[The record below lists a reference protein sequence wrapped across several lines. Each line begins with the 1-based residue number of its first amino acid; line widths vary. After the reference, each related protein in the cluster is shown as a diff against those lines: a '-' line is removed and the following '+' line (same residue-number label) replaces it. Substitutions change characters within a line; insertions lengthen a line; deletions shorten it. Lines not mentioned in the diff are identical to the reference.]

1 MYATVRRFE
10 GVIDPSEVARR
21 VNAGL
26 VPLISQIP
34 GCLAYYW
41 ADAGDQVMLSTSLFA
56 DRAGAAEA
64 DRRAPAWVNQHI
76 AALLPNPPQI
86 TAGEVVAHM
95 ANAYMAT

>member
-1 MYATVRRFE
+1 VYATVRRFE
-10 GVIDPSEVARR
+10 GVIDPPEVARR

-26 VPLISQIP
+26 VQLISEIP

-56 DRAGAAEA
+56 DGAGAAEA
-64 DRRAPAWVNQHI
+64 DRRAPVWVNQHI
-76 AALLPNPPQI
+76 AVLLPNPPQI

-95 ANAYMAT
+95 AQ